1 LRSNFYKKYSM
12 SQTIK
17 IRKGLDIN
25 LVGAAEQVIVDAPK
39 SSQYAVMPTD
49 FHGLAPKL
57 TVKIG
62 DSVKAGTSL
71 FIDKANP
78 NVNFVS
84 PVSGV
89 VADIVRGEKRKLL
102 QIIIKADDQI
112 QYESLNNSG
121 VENFNDVQTKEFLM
135 KNGLWSFIKMRPLD
149 VMANPNDTPKHI
161 FVSGYDSHPLA
172 TDLDFALRGKEK
184 EFEAGIALLSKL
196 TKGKVNLQLK
206 SGLANSSF
214 KGVKNVQIN
223 TISGPHPIGNVGV
236 QIHHI
241 SPINK
246 GEVVWVINA
255 LDVAIIG
262 TAVLHGKYDATRLLP
277 VTGAKATNRKYFRT
291 IIGAS
296 INTLTNGNVEKEGT
310 RVVMGN
316 PLTGVKAE
324 ENDYLSHFV
333 TSITA
338 LPEGNQ
344 YKFFLTEGWL
354 SLGFKKFSMSR
365 AYPTWL
371 MPKSKKWNLD
381 TNLNGEERSFVV
393 TGQYEKVFPFDI
405 LPVHLVKAA
414 ITDDI
419 DSMEKLGIYE
429 VAPEDF
435 ALCEFVCTSKI
446 EVQKVMRKGLD
457 LIKSECF

>member
-1 LRSNFYKKYSM
+1 M

-25 LVGAAEQVIVDAPK
+25 LEGAAEQVVSEITM
-39 SSQYAVMPTD
+39 SGLYAVMPTD
-49 FHGLAPKL
+49 FHGVAPKL
-57 TVKIG
+57 TVKVG
-62 DSVKAGTSL
+62 DVVKAGSSL
-71 FIDKANP
+71 FFDKANTD
-78 NVNFVS
+78 VHFVS

-89 VADIVRGEKRKLL
+89 VEDIVRGEKRKILRVV
-102 QIIIKADDQI
+102 IKADSQI
-112 QYESLNNSG
+112 QYADISTTGIEG
-121 VENFNDVQTKEFLM
+121 YNDVQTKEFLM

-149 VMANPNDTPKHI
+149 VMANPNDVPKAI

-172 TDLDFALRGKEK
+172 TDLDYTLRGKER
-184 EFEAGIALLSKL
+184 EFQAGIDLLSKL
-196 TKGKVNLQLK
+196 TKGKIHLQLK

-214 KGVKNVQIN
+214 KGTKGVQLN
-223 TISGPHPIGNVGV
+223 SISGPHPVGNVGV

-246 GEVVWVINA
+246 GEVVWVVNA
-255 LDVAIIG
+255 QDVAIIG
-262 TAVLHGKYDATRLLP
+262 GVALHGKYDATRLLP
-277 VTGAKATNRKYFRT
+277 ITGANATVRKYFRA

-296 INTLTNGNVEKEGT
+296 IASIIDGNVQKEST
-310 RVVMGN
+310 RIVQGN
-316 PLTGVKAE
+316 PLTGVRADE
-324 ENDYLSHFV
+324 GDYLGHFT

-338 LPEGNQ
+338 LPEGDQ

-354 SLGFKKFSMSR
+354 TLGLKKFSASR

-381 TNLNGEERSFVV
+381 TNLNGEERAFVV

-405 LPVHLVKAA
+405 FPVQLIKA
-414 ITDDI
+414 TMTEDI
-419 DSMEKLGIYE
+419 DNMEKLGIYE

-446 EVQKVMRKGLD
+446 EVQNVMRNGLD
-457 LIKSECF
+457 LIKAECF

>member
-1 LRSNFYKKYSM
+1 M

-25 LVGAAEQVIVDAPK
+25 LIGEAEQVVVDAPK
-39 SSQYAVMPTD
+39 SSHYAIMPTD

-57 TVKIG
+57 TVKVG
-62 DSVKAGTSL
+62 DSVKAGSSL
-71 FIDKANP
+71 FVDKANLD
-78 NVNFVS
+78 VHFVS

-89 VADIVRGEKRKLL
+89 VEDIVRGEKRKIL
-102 QIIIKADDQI
+102 QIIVKADEQI
-112 QYESLNNSG
+112 QYASINNSG
-121 VENFNDVQTKEFLM
+121 IDGFNDVQTKEFLM

-149 VMANPNDTPKHI
+149 VMANPSDSPKHI
-161 FVSGYDSHPLA
+161 FISGYDSHPLA
-172 TDLDFALRGKEK
+172 PDLDFTLRGKEK
-184 EFEAGIALLSKL
+184 EFEAGVALLSKL
-196 TKGKVNLQLK
+196 TKGKVHLQLK

-214 KGVKNVQIN
+214 KGVKNAQIN
-223 TISGPHPIGNVGV
+223 TISGPHPMGNVGV
-236 QIHHI
+236 QIHQI

-246 GEVVWVINA
+246 GEVMWVVNA
-255 LDVAIIG
+255 QDVAIIG
-262 TAVLHGKYDATRLLP
+262 TAVLHGKYDATRIVP
-277 VTGAKATNRKYFRT
+277 ITGAKAINKKYFRT
-291 IIGAS
+291 LIGS
-296 INTLTNGNVEKEGT
+296 SLSTLTNGNIEKEGT
-310 RVVMGN
+310 RIIMGN

-324 ENDYLSHFV
+324 ENDSLGHFV

-354 SLGFKKFSMSR
+354 SLGFKKFSASR

-405 LPVHLVKAA
+405 YPVQLVKAA
-414 ITDDI
+414 ITEDI
-419 DSMEKLGIYE
+419 DNMEKLGIYE

-446 EVQKVMRKGLD
+446 EVQNLMRKGLD